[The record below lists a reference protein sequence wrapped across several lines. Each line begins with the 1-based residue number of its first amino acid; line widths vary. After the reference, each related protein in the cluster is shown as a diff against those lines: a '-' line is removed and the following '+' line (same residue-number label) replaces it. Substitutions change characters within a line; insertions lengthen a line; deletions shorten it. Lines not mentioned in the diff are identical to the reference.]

1 MNASSKPSP
10 QEYMLKLPDEA
21 PMGPVALD
29 IIAELVRQGEVT
41 EDYLFAAIDADEWHP
56 IRELPGLPPAAFRVP
71 RANKLKAGNA
81 DFGQL
86 LTSSL
91 AAAATYTALF
101 LPFSLLTP
109 RRHHLAEYETWIAMA
124 AGVLVV
130 GMIQALIAF
139 AVFRNRHLP
148 RIGKEL
154 LVVLLISFW
163 FLPIIFLKALAG
175 ELHGS
180 LSCLAV
186 IVMALITFPLPL
198 LLCLFNRLFDRK

>member
-1 MNASSKPSP
+1 
-10 QEYMLKLPDEA
+10 MLKLPGCA
-21 PMGPVALD
+21 PMGPLALD
-29 IIAELVRQGEVT
+29 IVAELVRQGEVT

-56 IRELPGLPPAAFRVP
+56 IRELPGLPQTAFRVP

-91 AAAATYTALF
+91 AAAATYNALF

-124 AGVLVV
+124 VGVLVI

-154 LVVLLISFW
+154 LVVLMISFW
-163 FLPIIFLKALAG
+163 FIPIIFLRALAG
-175 ELHGS
+175 ELDS
-180 LSCLAV
+180 EFSYLAV
-186 IVMALITFPLPL
+186 ICLALVTAPLPI
-198 LLCLFNRLFDRK
+198 LLCIFNRFFDRK

>member
-1 MNASSKPSP
+1 
-10 QEYMLKLPDEA
+10 MLKLPDAA

-41 EDYLFAAIDADEWHP
+41 EAYLFSAINADEWHP
-56 IRELPGLPPAAFRVP
+56 IRELPGLPPAAFRAP
-71 RANKLKAGNA
+71 RVNKIKAGNA

-109 RRHHLAEYETWIAMA
+109 RRHHLAEYETWIAIA
-124 AGVLVV
+124 VGVLVV

-139 AVFRNRHLP
+139 AVFRNPNLP

-154 LVVLLISFW
+154 LVVLMISFW
-163 FLPIIFLKALAG
+163 FIPIIFLRALAG
-175 ELHGS
+175 ELHGPFFDPS
-180 LSCLAV
+180 V
-186 IVMALITFPLPL
+186 IVLALITSPLPL
-198 LLCLFNRLFDRK
+198 LLCIFNRLFDRK

>member
-1 MNASSKPSP
+1 
-10 QEYMLKLPDEA
+10 MLKLPDGA
-21 PMGPVALD
+21 PMGPLALD
-29 IIAELVRQGEVT
+29 IVAELVRQGEVT
-41 EDYLFAAIDADEWHP
+41 EDYLYTTAGADDWRP
-56 IRELPGLPPAAFRVP
+56 LRELPGLPEPVFRAP
-71 RANKLKAGNA
+71 RANKLKTGKA

-101 LPFSLLTP
+101 LPFTLLTP

-124 AGVLVV
+124 VGVLVV

-175 ELHGS
+175 ELHGA

-186 IVMALITFPLPL
+186 IVLALITFPLPL

>member
-1 MNASSKPSP
+1 MNASSKPTP
-10 QEYMLKLPDEA
+10 QEYMLKLPGCA

-56 IRELPGLPPAAFRVP
+56 IRELPGLPQTAFRAP
-71 RANKLKAGNA
+71 RVNKLKAGNA

-109 RRHHLAEYETWIAMA
+109 RRHHPAEVET
-124 AGVLVV
+124 
-130 GMIQALIAF
+130 
-139 AVFRNRHLP
+139 
-148 RIGKEL
+148 
-154 LVVLLISFW
+154 
-163 FLPIIFLKALAG
+163 
-175 ELHGS
+175 
-180 LSCLAV
+180 
-186 IVMALITFPLPL
+186 
-198 LLCLFNRLFDRK
+198 

>member
-1 MNASSKPSP
+1 
-10 QEYMLKLPDEA
+10 MLKLPDEA

-41 EDYLFAAIDADEWHP
+41 EAYLFAAIDADEWHP
-56 IRELPGLPPAAFRVP
+56 IRELPGLPQTAFRAP
-71 RANKLKAGNA
+71 RVNKLKAGNA

-109 RRHHLAEYETWIAMA
+109 RRDHLAEYETWIAIA
-124 AGVLVV
+124 VGVLVI
-130 GMIQALIAF
+130 GMIQGIVAF
-139 AVFRNRHLP
+139 GVFRHLNLP

-154 LVVLLISFW
+154 VVVALVSFW
-163 FLPIIFLKALAG
+163 FLPIHLLRDLAG
-175 ELHGS
+175 ELDS
-180 LSCLAV
+180 EFSYLAV
-186 IVMALITFPLPL
+186 ICLALITSPLPL
-198 LLCLFNRLFDRK
+198 LLCLFNRFFDRK

>member
-1 MNASSKPSP
+1 
-10 QEYMLKLPDEA
+10 MLKLPGCA
-21 PMGPVALD
+21 PMGPIGPD

-56 IRELPGLPPAAFRVP
+56 IRELPGLPQTALRAPRV
-71 RANKLKAGNA
+71 NKLKAGNA

-101 LPFSLLTP
+101 LPFTLLTP

-124 AGVLVV
+124 VGVLVI

-139 AVFRNRHLP
+139 AVFRNPNLP

-154 LVVLLISFW
+154 VVVALVSFW
-163 FLPIIFLKALAG
+163 FLPIHLLRALAG
-175 ELHGS
+175 ELDS
-180 LSCLAV
+180 EFSYLAV
-186 IVMALITFPLPL
+186 ICLALVTAPLPI
-198 LLCLFNRLFDRK
+198 LLCLFNRFFDRK